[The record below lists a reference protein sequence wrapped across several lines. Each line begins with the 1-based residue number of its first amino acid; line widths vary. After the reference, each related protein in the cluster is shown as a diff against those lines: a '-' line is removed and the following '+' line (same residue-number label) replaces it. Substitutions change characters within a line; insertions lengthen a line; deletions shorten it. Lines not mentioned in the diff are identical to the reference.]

1 MRISTLSTAS
11 LLATAYAHELLLERE
26 LPPAVALNP
35 DNYASCANAAWP
47 PTTSDV
53 GVELIPQAPDD
64 ELKALVDEVSSANI
78 EATIE
83 KLVSFGTRHTLSTQN
98 SSTHGIGA
106 ARDWIASEMRK
117 YAEESDGRMTVSVP
131 GYIQGVATRIPF
143 PVKISNVLATI
154 KGSATPEKVYVM
166 TGHYDSRVTDVLDYT
181 SDAPGAN
188 DDASGTASMF
198 SPSEITHINIM
209 ASTILIQTSC
219 HGTSADPRKDK
230 TQIHHH
236 PRRRSWR
243 RTIPLWLHLPR
254 ANPQKRIHKCRRHA
268 ELRYR
273 RLLNRRP
280 RPERPLHHPRLCA
293 RATLL

>member
-1 MRISTLSTAS
+1 MIFIAQLYTFATMRISTLSTAT
-11 LLATAYAHELLLERE
+11 LLATAYAHQLLLERE

-47 PTTSDV
+47 PTTSNV
-53 GVELIPQAPDD
+53 GVELTPQAPDD

-154 KGSATPEKVYVM
+154 KGSATPDKVYVM

-198 SPSEITHINIM
+198 PPSETTHITTMVFKNSDSM
-209 ASTILIQTSC
+209 
-219 HGTSADPRKDK
+219 
-230 TQIHHH
+230 
-236 PRRRSWR
+236 
-243 RTIPLWLHLPR
+243 
-254 ANPQKRIHKCRRHA
+254 
-268 ELRYR
+268 
-273 RLLNRRP
+273 
-280 RPERPLHHPRLCA
+280 
-293 RATLL
+293 